1 MSFFCV
7 ITCFVFFF
15 CFFWLQWCCM
25 TYLNTHYAPELSEMV
40 QNITVRPLVVK
51 WQSPFDHGKSDIL
64 EAALVSC
71 LRNGFDPKYWIFLY
85 FPVLFPESFLEI
97 SSSESDIFVEISV
110 YAFWNGVEHHCATS
124 DHEMTVSF
132 WSWKIWYFVIFRDN
146 LLISTVDSRIQSDPM
161 DFFLIRQTA
170 LSPRVFGVWRTSGAW
185 DVSRYSRIFFKVRSE
200 RLWCTLGCHHSRP
213 AFERF

>member
-1 MSFFCV
+1 MHLNFLKWYKTSLCDLWSWNDSLLSIMENRIFWKLRWYLAWGMDLIQNIGFFC
-7 ITCFVFFF
+7 I
-15 CFFWLQWCCM
+15 
-25 TYLNTHYAPELSEMV
+25 S
-40 QNITVRPLVVK
+40 
-51 WQSPFDHGKSDIL
+51 
-64 EAALVSC
+64 
-71 LRNGFDPKYWIFLY
+71 LY
-85 FPVLFPESFLEI
+85 FPESFLEI
-97 SSSESDIFVEISV
+97 SSSERDIFVEISV

-185 DVSRYSRIFFKVRSE
+185 DVSRYA
-200 RLWCTLGCHHSRP
+200 LGYH
-213 AFERF
+213 